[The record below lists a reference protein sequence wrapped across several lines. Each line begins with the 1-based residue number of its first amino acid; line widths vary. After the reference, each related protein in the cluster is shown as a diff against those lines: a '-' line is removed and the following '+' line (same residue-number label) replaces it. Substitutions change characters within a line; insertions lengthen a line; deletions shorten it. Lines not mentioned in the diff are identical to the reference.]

1 MANLQGLVPYI
12 SPSDAVAAAEFYKTA
27 FAATDVENKWRL
39 ELSGDADSAGQVT
52 LAVAPEGDIATTVTV
67 PIALGLDENAIAAAL
82 ANELGLRLGDRYQ
95 VERDDGEDVLI
106 KRRPG
111 EEKFTVAV
119 VENTVQG
126 LRINL
131 DEE

>member
-1 MANLQGLVPYI
+1 MRKHVLGLGLALL
-12 SPSDAVAAAEFYKTA
+12 STFA

>member
-1 MANLQGLVPYI
+1 MRARILGLGLALLASVATA
-12 SPSDAVAAAEFYKTA
+12 AV
-27 FAATDVENKWRL
+27 DVENKWRL
-39 ELSGDADSAGQVT
+39 ELSGDAESAGQLT
-52 LAVAPEGDIATTVTV
+52 FAIAPVGEEATTVTV
-67 PIALGLDENAIAAAL
+67 AIADDLDENAVAAAV
-82 ANELGLRLGDRYQ
+82 ANELALRLGDHYR

-111 EEKFTVAV
+111 EKKFRVSV